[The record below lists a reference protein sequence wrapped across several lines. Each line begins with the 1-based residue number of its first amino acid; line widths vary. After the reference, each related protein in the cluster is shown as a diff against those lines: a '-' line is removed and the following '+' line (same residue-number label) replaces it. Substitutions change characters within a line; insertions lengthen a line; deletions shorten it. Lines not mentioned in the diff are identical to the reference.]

1 MASEVTVYS
10 KDGNWKIDVEA
21 WKNNFLF
28 YKSIGTEVTVSHREQ
43 THNIWGSTVTGWV
56 EKNAISISITNV
68 YTGPL
73 ASGSGGSIT
82 KSGTWN
88 NKSYAELKEWAWGIK
103 IKIPSGE
110 PGGDALLDID
120 QVDGSVSVNL
130 GQEVLTA
137 KVSASSIVSDS
148 SIW

>member
-21 WKNNFLF
+21 WKNNFLL
-28 YKSIGTEVTVSHREQ
+28 YKSIGTQVTVYHREQ
-43 THNIWGSTVTGWV
+43 THNIWGSTVTDWV
-56 EKNAISISITNV
+56 RKNALSISITNV

-73 ASGSGGSIT
+73 AAGSGGSIT

-88 NKSYAELKEWAWGIK
+88 NTSYEELKEWAWGIK
-103 IKIPSGE
+103 ISIPSGE
-110 PGGDALLDID
+110 PGGNALLDID
-120 QVDGSVSVNL
+120 KVDGSVSVNI

-137 KVSASSIVSDS
+137 KVSASSIISDS